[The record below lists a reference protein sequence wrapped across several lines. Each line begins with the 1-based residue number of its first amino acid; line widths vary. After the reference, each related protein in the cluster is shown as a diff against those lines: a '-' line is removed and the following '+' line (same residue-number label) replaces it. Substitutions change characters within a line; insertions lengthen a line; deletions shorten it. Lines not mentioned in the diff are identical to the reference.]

1 MSRVALIGEN
11 SVVYVSILLD
21 IWNNGDCAVLLDW
34 RIPFATLYRLML
46 EANVTKCYI
55 ERRILE
61 GASILEKSRISFY
74 PFDITDNNPQLLPDN
89 VRNKYHENMSNS
101 EAAILYSSGTTG
113 KSKGIILSHYAI
125 TANADAILDYMKLDA
140 NDCLYITKS
149 LSHSSTLTGELVV
162 SLRSRA
168 GIVLAPTVVPP
179 RYILSRLREFSVT
192 TFCLNPTLLRMLLD
206 ECRKKEYDL
215 GSLKTIYCS
224 GACLND
230 KVYSEA
236 SDVFKKIDIFNVY
249 GLSEAGPRVTAQ
261 TKERRNNNSVGKAI
275 EGVEVVIIGDDGIPA
290 NNSTYGIIHVNT
302 PSRYNGYISG
312 AEKHKS
318 LYRNWLNTGDIGYID
333 EFGELHIV
341 GRVDDII
348 IVDSHKIYPE
358 DIERLILENAGVIDC
373 AISKFAYNGVEMIGC
388 LYVSESNMDCTV
400 SIIRNLKE
408 KVMYYEIPKRF
419 LRVNSIPHNI
429 RGKICR
435 AEVERTLSE
444 TPVEKGHI
452 L

>member
-1 MSRVALIGEN
+1 M
-11 SVVYVSILLD
+11 
-21 IWNNGDCAVLLDW
+21 
-34 RIPFATLYRLML
+34 
-46 EANVTKCYI
+46 
-55 ERRILE
+55 
-61 GASILEKSRISFY
+61 
-74 PFDITDNNPQLLPDN
+74 Q
-89 VRNKYHENMSNS
+89 
-101 EAAILYSSGTTG
+101 
-113 KSKGIILSHYAI
+113 
-125 TANADAILDYMKLDA
+125 
-140 NDCLYITKS
+140 
-149 LSHSSTLTGELVV
+149 
-162 SLRSRA
+162 
-168 GIVLAPTVVPP
+168 
-179 RYILSRLREFSVT
+179 
-192 TFCLNPTLLRMLLD
+192 
-206 ECRKKEYDL
+206 KKEYDL

-261 TKERRNNNSVGKAI
+261 TKECRNNNSVGKAI